1 MRGRKHL
8 VKLTIEPD
16 GKVKVLRATG
26 MDVVLLHPDTGSAEN
41 LTPRAQVILEMKN
54 GKVRSKELPPNTKVE
69 IVQQEVVETKEDE
82 SDGE

>member
-8 VKLTIEPD
+8 VKLTIGPD
-16 GKVKVLRATG
+16 GKVRVIRATG
-26 MDVVLLHPDTGSAEN
+26 MDVVLLYPDTGSAEN
-41 LTPRAQVILEMKN
+41 LTPRAQVILEMKD

-69 IVQQEVVETKEDE
+69 IVQQEVETKEEE

>member
-8 VKLTIEPD
+8 VKLAIGPD

-41 LTPRAQVILEMKN
+41 LTPRAQVILEQKD
-54 GKVRSKELPPNTKVE
+54 GKVKAKELPPNTKIE
-69 IVQQEVVETKEDE
+69 IVQEEITTKEEEPSDE
-82 SDGE
+82 